1 MIIAI
6 ASRSPLFD
14 HELPTQQTERDYLSD
29 LRRALVYKPVQNM
42 PDRELAA
49 TITTLRTSARQP

>member
-14 HELPTQQTERDYLSD
+14 RELPVQQTEREYLSE
-29 LRRALVYKPVQNM
+29 LRRALVYKPAPDM

-49 TITTLRTSARQP
+49 AITTLQTSAR